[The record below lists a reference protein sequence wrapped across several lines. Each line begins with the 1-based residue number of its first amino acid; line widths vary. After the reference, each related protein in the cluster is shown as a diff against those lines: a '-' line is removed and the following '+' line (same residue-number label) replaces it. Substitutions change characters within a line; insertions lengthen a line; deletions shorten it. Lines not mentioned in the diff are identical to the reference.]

1 MPAGELV
8 ARVVAGR
15 ALVPMSG
22 RCPVYLCTRL
32 YVANIG
38 HARPTSLMS
47 LLPEH
52 AKAESGRNDSKFS
65 FTFRGTDYA
74 GMTYV
79 MVERKRA
86 HLHLLLCSNHENS
99 ALLR

>member
-1 MPAGELV
+1 M
-8 ARVVAGR
+8 
-15 ALVPMSG
+15 PMSG

-38 HARPTSLMS
+38 HARQTSLMS

-65 FTFRGTDYA
+65 FTFREHRLCRYDLCNGRVQKEPTSIYCYA
-74 GMTYV
+74 QTTRIAPY
-79 MVERKRA
+79 
-86 HLHLLLCSNHENS
+86 
-99 ALLR
+99 